1 LRDVLSKHFRLESD
15 RRVVFK
21 APLPNP
27 HMIADLDVH
36 LFDQRFCGGDD
47 LLHRA

>member
-1 LRDVLSKHFRLESD
+1 
-15 RRVVFK
+15 
-21 APLPNP
+21 
-27 HMIADLDVH
+27 MIADLDVH